1 MMKKWRSLL
10 LVFCLLAGMAMAE
23 GAVHGVE
30 NGVEN
35 SVSSFGERIPS
46 LQWIF
51 VSHCG
56 WNFNP
61 IITMTI

>member
-1 MMKKWRSLL
+1 
-10 LVFCLLAGMAMAE
+10 MAE

-46 LQWIF
+46 LQWII

>member
-1 MMKKWRSLL
+1 
-10 LVFCLLAGMAMAE
+10 MAE
-23 GAVHGVE
+23 GAVRGVE
-30 NGVEN
+30 NGVGN

-46 LQWIF
+46 LQWII